1 MFSSLFNRKA
11 SLRSRKASPSSSK
24 TSLSSRTSP
33 QDTSPTFTEI
43 QIESL
48 LEKFKTCG
56 ESEPDNNKNFDKL
69 FSFRNEHG
77 SYDSIYVDFRLKD
90 GSSYAGKYCDDGKCK
105 NRIKLRFIF
114 FLNYNDSKN
123 KSRNKSADL
132 TVDFI
137 NNVATDLT
145 LNFSVSNGKE
155 KFCKQDHRS
164 RHADDSIHTPL
175 LTDSPNEHRT
185 NDHKCIR
192 GFFMV
197 CYTHNNGNMK
207 LVHTPEENFLFP
219 FNTSIY
225 DTIKEFNYVYN
236 DHTEQFITETRAC
249 IVQYTI
255 TSGSLNRIAYSID
268 DRMKYME
275 KYMKNRGGKK
285 IKRATV
291 RRKLH
296 RRRRTAR

>member
-1 MFSSLFNRKA
+1 MFRSLFNRP
-11 SLRSRKASPSSSK
+11 RSRKASPSSSK

-33 QDTSPTFTEI
+33 QDTSPTLTET
-43 QIESL
+43 QIKSL
-48 LEKFKTCG
+48 REKFKTCG
-56 ESEPDNNKNFDKL
+56 ESEPDNNKNFDEL

-77 SYDSIYVDFRLKD
+77 SYDSICVDFRLKD
-90 GSSYAGKYCDDGKCK
+90 GSRYAGKYCRDGICK

-114 FLNYNDSKN
+114 FLNYNDSK
-123 KSRNKSADL
+123 SINKSADL
-132 TVDFI
+132 TVDFM

-145 LNFSVSNGKE
+145 LNFSVSNGYE
-155 KFCKQDHRS
+155 NFCKQDHRS

-225 DTIKEFNYVYN
+225 DTIKEFNYAYN
-236 DHTEQFITETRAC
+236 DHTKQFITETRAC

-268 DRMKYME
+268 EKMRFME
-275 KYMKNRGGKK
+275 NRGGKK